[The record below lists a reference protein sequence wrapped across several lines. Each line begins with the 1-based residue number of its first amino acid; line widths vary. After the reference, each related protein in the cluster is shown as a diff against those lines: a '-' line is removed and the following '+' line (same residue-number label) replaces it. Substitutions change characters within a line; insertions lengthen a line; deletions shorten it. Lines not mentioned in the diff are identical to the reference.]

1 MTDTA
6 PHRSPHSEN
15 WNRHEASADPLG
27 PLLETAR
34 SEALGLAQ
42 TLKRESLRFVEGQQ
56 DRSSAILDEIAHTL
70 REREAGKNDA
80 PAALSV
86 TAADYISASAH
97 KIREADAAASI
108 ETLGATA
115 RKHPVPLAIGAAAIG
130 FLAARFISST
140 DQ

>member
-6 PHRSPHSEN
+6 PHRSTHSEN
-15 WNRHEASADPLG
+15 RHTNEANADPLG

-42 TLKRESLRFVEGQQ
+42 TLKSESLRFVQGQQ
-56 DRSSAILDEIAHTL
+56 NRSSAILDDLAHTL
-70 REREAGKNDA
+70 REREVGKSDA
-80 PAALSV
+80 PAAISL
-86 TAADYISASAH
+86 TAADYISASAD
-97 KIREADAAASI
+97 KIREVDAAASI